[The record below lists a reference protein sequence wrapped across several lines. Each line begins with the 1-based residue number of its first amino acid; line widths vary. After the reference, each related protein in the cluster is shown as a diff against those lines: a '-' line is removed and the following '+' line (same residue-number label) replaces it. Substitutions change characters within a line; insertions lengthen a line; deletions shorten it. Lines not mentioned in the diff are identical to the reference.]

1 MNKPQAKPET
11 IWTRLGA
18 TKQENSATGVIH
30 YAEEVSGKKQRWVA
44 TAYISNNSSFNRGI
58 QLPVGA

>member
-1 MNKPQAKPET
+1 MNIQQAQPEI
-11 IWTRLGA
+11 IWTRTGA
-18 TKQENSATGVIH
+18 TKHENSATGVIH

-58 QLPVGA
+58 HI

>member
-1 MNKPQAKPET
+1 MNKQQAKPEI
-11 IWTRLGA
+11 IWTRLGT

-44 TAYISNNSSFNRGI
+44 TA
-58 QLPVGA
+58 